1 MHEFS
6 DQIKWINT
14 KPKEQRSRRL
24 KEMTEINNLPNLSEK
39 IYHTNLA
46 DDYYPNRPDSLKN
59 VCLRYVVEWFEYTTT
74 KCSPSHQECL
84 TLKNNLGFL
93 HKKSKPKL
101 IKTQN
106 IKPVD
111 ADSTEQYF
119 HQLLFLFKPWRNE
132 IYDLKQNFKTYEE
145 SFRNSVNNK
154 SINDCLLTEFQDKK
168 TKINKSI
175 EFANELIEKAKIA
188 VESDDEQNNDYLL
201 QTKKYCQQL
210 LNLGVGYL

>member
-1 MHEFS
+1 M
-6 DQIKWINT
+6 
-14 KPKEQRSRRL
+14 
-24 KEMTEINNLPNLSEK
+24 PNLSEK

-59 VCLRYVVEWFEYTTT
+59 VCLRYVVEWFEYTT

-93 HKKSKPKL
+93 HKRSKPKL

-132 IYDLKQNFKTYEE
+132 IYDLKQNFK
-145 SFRNSVNNK
+145 
-154 SINDCLLTEFQDKK
+154 
-168 TKINKSI
+168 
-175 EFANELIEKAKIA
+175 A
-188 VESDDEQNNDYLL
+188 VPPIVRGSKFNWFFVLDWIIL
-201 QTKKYCQQL
+201 
-210 LNLGVGYL
+210 